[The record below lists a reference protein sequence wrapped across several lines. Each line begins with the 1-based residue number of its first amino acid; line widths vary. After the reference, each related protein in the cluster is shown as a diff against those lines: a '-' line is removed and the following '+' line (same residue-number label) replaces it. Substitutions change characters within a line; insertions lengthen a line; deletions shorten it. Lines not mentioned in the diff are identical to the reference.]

1 MPYFNTKSPL
11 FLVPLNDNV
20 KEEKKLEAFMNFLS
34 RSGIENFLATSDLN
48 HDQGR
53 PSQLTDSLFAVIL
66 YAFSEC
72 DGSLRNIEKQCL
84 YDVRYIH
91 LSSQQ
96 KFRKS
101 TIANFINDVIVPNM
115 DAIFAAVTR
124 EIAKEMNI
132 DPLSEIFIDGTK
144 IEANANKYRF
154 QWKSDNKMEKLIGQV
169 SVFMKDNDIPF
180 SENPSKPYS
189 FEIGTALKYLDELLQ
204 SKGIDSSKIVTGKG
218 KRISREERLYLQV
231 KKYFSRMLEYEEINK
246 ICGPSR
252 KSFYKT
258 DKDATAMCL
267 KDDYYAGLGSSMH
280 AAYNVQIAVNKGIIV
295 GFYVSQDRA
304 DSRTLPS
311 FVAKMKEQWGCFP
324 GLICADAGYGSL
336 ANYRFIHD
344 NSIGNY
350 IKYPSWE
357 GEMSGTRPA
366 LYGFDDKENLVCL
379 GGKELVEVALSRH
392 PSHSDS
398 RFYEVKRC
406 YGCPYKKY
414 CKKQLKK
421 KTGSRIFEVSKDW
434 LRYKKEAE
442 KNLLSSKG
450 IELRV
455 NRSIQAEGTFGIIK
469 QDIGYDRF
477 RRRGIEKV
485 SAELM
490 LVCLGANIR
499 KYLRFIET
507 GVLPKFWVAPDNLQ
521 PEVLR
526 KISYVVRKGGKKKQK
541 KQPNEIAKKRR

>member
-1 MPYFNTKSPL
+1 
-11 FLVPLNDNV
+11 
-20 KEEKKLEAFMNFLS
+20 MNLLS
-34 RSGIENFLATSDLN
+34 RSGIEKFLATSDLN

-53 PSQLTDSLFAVIL
+53 PSQYTDSLFAVIL
-66 YAFSEC
+66 YAFSDC

-101 TIANFINDVIVPNM
+101 TIANFINDVIVPNT
-115 DAIFAAVTR
+115 DAIFAAVIR

-144 IEANANKYRF
+144 FEANANKYRF

-180 SENPSKPYS
+180 SDNPSKPYS

-204 SKGIDSSKIVTGKG
+204 
-218 KRISREERLYLQV
+218 
-231 KKYFSRMLEYEEINK
+231 
-246 ICGPSR
+246 
-252 KSFYKT
+252 
-258 DKDATAMCL
+258 
-267 KDDYYAGLGSSMH
+267 
-280 AAYNVQIAVNKGIIV
+280 
-295 GFYVSQDRA
+295 
-304 DSRTLPS
+304 
-311 FVAKMKEQWGCFP
+311 
-324 GLICADAGYGSL
+324 
-336 ANYRFIHD
+336 
-344 NSIGNY
+344 
-350 IKYPSWE
+350 
-357 GEMSGTRPA
+357 
-366 LYGFDDKENLVCL
+366 
-379 GGKELVEVALSRH
+379 
-392 PSHSDS
+392 
-398 RFYEVKRC
+398 
-406 YGCPYKKY
+406 
-414 CKKQLKK
+414 
-421 KTGSRIFEVSKDW
+421 
-434 LRYKKEAE
+434 
-442 KNLLSSKG
+442 SKG

-521 PEVLR
+521 PEVPR